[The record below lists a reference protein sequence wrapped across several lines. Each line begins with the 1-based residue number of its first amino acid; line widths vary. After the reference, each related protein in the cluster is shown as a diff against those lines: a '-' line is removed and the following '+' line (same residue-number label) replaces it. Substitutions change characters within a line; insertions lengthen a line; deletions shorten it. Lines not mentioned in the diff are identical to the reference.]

1 MKMSDVDISD
11 DDLYSFTDSESEN
24 SDFENLANLVEGLGL
39 EPYQFEPTKKVS
51 HENPHQPKGK
61 QNPTQEEC
69 FMIKHWE
76 NLRVGNTEWCSCEG
90 CKEEK
95 REIDCLCCREVDA
108 ITDEQF
114 SGTFFVQSISF
125 NTVLYLNILVSI

>member
-1 MKMSDVDISD
+1 MSDVDTSD

-51 HENPHQPKGK
+51 HENPHQLEGNQKL
-61 QNPTQEEC
+61 TQEEC
-69 FMIKHWE
+69 FLIKHWE
-76 NLRVGNTEWCSCEG
+76 NLRVGNTGWCSCEG

-114 SGTFFVQSISF
+114 SGIYIFYVQSILSI
-125 NTVLYLNILVSI
+125 LYLNILSI